1 MCTIRPAA
9 ASGFSIDR
17 LIYYY
22 SQNRFSNE
30 MVSLLLLL
38 LQRVEKM
45 IRQNEGLFM

>member
-30 MVSLLLLL
+30 MVSLLLL
-38 LQRVEKM
+38 QRVEKM

>member
-38 LQRVEKM
+38 QRVEKM